1 MKATHEPEPL
11 ATNPPAV
18 DSRVMRANS
27 FDRVTSFLLSL
38 ILLLTSFVALLFAM
52 WLLRPS
58 VDDVQPPEQVP
69 VRRSVYALSED
80 QENLFAEPAPEE
92 VQNLAEPTLQETV
105 QAVSTVLVS
114 TTIHEGDHVQ
124 TQQMRSD
131 DRSEF
136 PMDGEDIVPRHERWE
151 LVFKAANQKSYA
163 RQLDAMNIELGVFGG
178 GQQGLD
184 YVSRLST
191 RPTARHNPNPA
202 TEQRLYFSWAMAMRD
217 QSLVRYEQNLVSLS
231 QIAWQGRHLVKFVPQ
246 ELEMLLADAE
256 LEYAQNHGYHSITQ
270 IAKTVFLLQRASD
283 PQGSV
288 RFVVTR
294 QRYRVPEGPSV
305 FKGP

>member
-1 MKATHEPEPL
+1 
-11 ATNPPAV
+11 
-18 DSRVMRANS
+18 MRAS
-27 FDRVTSFLLSL
+27 AFDRVTSFLLSL
-38 ILLLTSFVALLFAM
+38 ILFLTSFVALLVVI
-52 WLLRPS
+52 WLMSPS
-58 VDDVQPPEQVP
+58 SAEVQPPKPVQ
-69 VRRSVYALSED
+69 VRRSVYSLSED
-80 QENLFAEPAPEE
+80 KENLFAEPAPEE

-105 QAVSTVLVS
+105 QIVSTVLVS
-114 TTIHEGDHVQ
+114 TKIHEGDHLQ

-131 DRSEF
+131 ERSEF

-191 RPTARHNPNPA
+191 KPTARHNPNPA
-202 TEQRLYFSWAMAMRD
+202 TEQRLYFSWAMAMRE
-217 QSLVRYEQNLVSLS
+217 QPLARYERSLVSKA

-283 PQGSV
+283 PQGGM